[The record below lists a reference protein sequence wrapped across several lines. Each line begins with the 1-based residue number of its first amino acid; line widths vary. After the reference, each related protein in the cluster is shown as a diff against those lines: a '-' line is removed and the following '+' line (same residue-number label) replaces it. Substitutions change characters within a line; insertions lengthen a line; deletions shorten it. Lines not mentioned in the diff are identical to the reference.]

1 MELIIFLYEI
11 TKERNLIVILSI
23 HQPSTTIL
31 RFFDIF
37 TFIDNGK
44 FIYHGKMKRCQEY
57 FEEKGMITPSEITF
71 PEFIFELTAER
82 SSFEGINSMKLI
94 YNKLIPKDAEK
105 IKNSSSSIN
114 LSNSSIKLNTLK
126 QLLKRQFI
134 IFFKSSSFFKFVF
147 TTAFVFF
154 LILFTI
160 FALGIAKKIQLS
172 LFKEIIND
180 NIQRALDAKFLT
192 HFLNAAI
199 FSFNS
204 YLITNASISFSELRL
219 NQSEIE
225 RGIYSFGDLLL
236 AGFVINIIFA
246 YVLFLSTGVFL
257 IYRCGTFYRI
267 FLTHGSPLMLLILLR
282 IYFIFSLI
290 QSEIFISLFNTF
302 FILAS
307 FIPTLIKIFENKS
320 IKNVFIVVNRFF
332 GLFPENVYL
341 KFLNYKLE
349 KYKINT
355 ENILDTLKQNDKLN
369 KISDKLKNK
378 ADILNKLTKEEE
390 VDKFFNFHENM
401 KSILLYASIY
411 LLFIFIFMYY
421 FYKRK
426 YPKYVR
432 MRLNK

>member
-1 MELIIFLYEI
+1 
-11 TKERNLIVILSI
+11 
-23 HQPSTTIL
+23 
-31 RFFDIF
+31 
-37 TFIDNGK
+37 
-44 FIYHGKMKRCQEY
+44 
-57 FEEKGMITPSEITF
+57 
-71 PEFIFELTAER
+71 
-82 SSFEGINSMKLI
+82 
-94 YNKLIPKDAEK
+94 
-105 IKNSSSSIN
+105 
-114 LSNSSIKLNTLK
+114 
-126 QLLKRQFI
+126 
-134 IFFKSSSFFKFVF
+134 
-147 TTAFVFF
+147 
-154 LILFTI
+154 
-160 FALGIAKKIQLS
+160 
-172 LFKEIIND
+172 
-180 NIQRALDAKFLT
+180 
-192 HFLNAAI
+192 
-199 FSFNS
+199 S

-246 YVLFLSTGVFL
+246 YILFLSTGVFL

-282 IYFIFSLI
+282 IYFIFSLT

-302 FILAS
+302 FIFAS

-355 ENILDTLKQNDKLN
+355 DNILDTLKQNDKLN

-378 ADILNKLTKEEE
+378 ADIINKLTKEEE